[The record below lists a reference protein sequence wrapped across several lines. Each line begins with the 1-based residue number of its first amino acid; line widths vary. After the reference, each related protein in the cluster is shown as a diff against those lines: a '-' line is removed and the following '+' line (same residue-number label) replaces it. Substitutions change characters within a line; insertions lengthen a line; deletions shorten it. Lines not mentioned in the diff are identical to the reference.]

1 MSTPFDKLQRILKL
15 EREQGFRNS
24 AVIGG
29 IERFLVFWLK
39 EAQAKGVETPEGL
52 TVVQVASSL
61 ANYGRR
67 SEQERRERVEGLL
80 TRMTG
85 EPHEA
90 PQPALPEEVVSAPSP
105 PEELVS
111 DQTIPE
117 PEPEAAGDS
126 DQTATAVAGDRSSKQ
141 APPSQ
146 PGEREATVIDEPR
159 KEYPTAP
166 APERTGGLSPS
177 ASVVALKGVSTAT
190 QEKLARLGIETIDDL
205 IHHFPRRHDDLRHL
219 APISELEPGTQA
231 TIVGAVH
238 RAGVQR
244 TKGGLV
250 VTRVM
255 VSDGTG
261 RLEASWYGQRFLA
274 RQFKEG
280 MEVVLSGGVGE
291 YLGRLTMNSPE
302 WEPLQRELLHTGRL
316 VPSYGLTEG
325 ISARRM
331 RSLVRNTLSEVA
343 PAIIDPLP
351 STVQEEQNLVGLGQA
366 LEQAHFPDSPRQLQ
380 RAKKRLAF
388 DEMLMLQLGLLEQR
402 RAWRDQKSRALFI
415 PRDRI
420 DAFLQGLPFE
430 LTGAQERALEELLGD
445 LGKPV
450 PMSRLLQG
458 DVGSGKTVVAATAIL
473 AVAHNGLQVAVMAPT
488 AVLAEQ
494 HYRTLSR
501 LLGDDPAMG
510 CELLIGRLDDAEKN
524 RIREGLA
531 DGQIRVVVGTHALI
545 QDSVHFARLGLVI
558 VDEQHRFGVAQRQA
572 LLDKGRQVA
581 PESVDESGEGIDAA
595 SAREAALCPHLLA
608 MSATPIP
615 RSLALAIYGDMDV
628 SVIDEMPEGRQEVM
642 TALRDSSSRERIYS
656 FIGSQIDAGRQA
668 YVICAAI
675 DEGEASDVRGAVQEH
690 ERLCAVFPRETVGL
704 LHGSMDSDAKDAV
717 MSAFVAGEVDILVST
732 SVIEVGI
739 DVPNASVMMVENA
752 SRFGLAQ
759 LHQFRGRVGRGEH
772 RSYCILMTDGAT
784 ALAKRRL
791 EIVESLSDGF
801 ALADKDLELRGP
813 GDFFGVEQHGGLP
826 DLRMAKLSDTRVLQQ
841 ARAVAE
847 SITVSDPHLHTP
859 ENVELARAVGRFWS
873 RTDRS

>member
-1 MSTPFDKLQRILKL
+1 MSTPFDKLERILKL
-15 EREQGFRNS
+15 ESEQGFRNS

-29 IERFLVFWLK
+29 LERFLVFWLK

-67 SEQERRERVEGLL
+67 SEQERRERVEWLL
-80 TRMTG
+80 ERMSG
-85 EPHEA
+85 EMRVEPHPAPAAVEGEGTTEGSEVADDPNEPEIEPEPAVETDSEPTANAVAEA
-90 PQPALPEEVVSAPSP
+90 PTDAPSP
-105 PEELVS
+105 
-111 DQTIPE
+111 QGE
-117 PEPEAAGDS
+117 PQEPEAQAS
-126 DQTATAVAGDRSSKQ
+126 DG
-141 APPSQ
+141 P
-146 PGEREATVIDEPR
+146 REATTPQ
-159 KEYPTAP
+159 PTP
-166 APERTGGLSPS
+166 ARTSGLKPS

-205 IHHFPRRHDDLRHL
+205 IHHFPKRHDDLRHL
-219 APISELEPGTQA
+219 APIGELEPGTQA
-231 TIVGAVH
+231 TIVGAVQ
-238 RAGVQR
+238 GSSVQSS
-244 TKGGLV
+244 KGGKPV
-250 VTRVM
+250 SRVI

-261 RLEASWYGQRFLA
+261 RLEASWFGQRYMA

-280 MEVVLSGGVGE
+280 MEVVLSGRVGE

-316 VPSYGLTEG
+316 VPSYASTEG

-331 RSLVRNTLSEVA
+331 RSLVRNTLDEVTPGIA
-343 PAIIDPLP
+343 DPLP
-351 STVQEEQNLVGLGQA
+351 ADLLEAQNLLGLGQA
-366 LEQAHFPDSPRQLQ
+366 LEQAHFPDSPVRLQ
-380 RAKKRLAF
+380 RAQKRLAF

-402 RAWRDQKSRALFI
+402 RAWREQKSRALFI

-420 DAFLQGLPFE
+420 DAFVQGLSFE
-430 LTGAQERALEELLGD
+430 LTGAQKRAMQELLDD
-445 LGKPV
+445 LGKTV

-458 DVGSGKTVVAATAIL
+458 DVGAGKTVVAAAAIL

-494 HYRTLSR
+494 HHRTLSR
-501 LLGDDPAMG
+501 LLGDDPALR
-510 CELLIGRLDDAEKN
+510 CELLIGRLDDEEKV
-524 RIREGLA
+524 RIREGLSQ
-531 DGQIRVVVGTHALI
+531 GQIRVVVGTHALI
-545 QDSVHFARLGLVI
+545 QESVQFARLGLVI

-572 LLDKGRQVA
+572 LLDKGREVA
-581 PESVDESGEGIDAA
+581 SEPATTSEGIDE
-595 SAREAALCPHLLA
+595 SVTAREAALCPHLLA

-615 RSLALAIYGDMDV
+615 RSLALAVYGDMDV
-628 SVIDEMPEGRQEVM
+628 SVIDEMPDGRQEVV

-656 FIGSQIDAGRQA
+656 FIGSQIEAGRQA
-668 YVICAAI
+668 YVICGAI
-675 DEGEASDVRGAVQEH
+675 DEEDGTDVRGAVQEH

-704 LHGSMDSDAKDAV
+704 LHGRMDGEAKDAV
-717 MSAFVAGEVDILVST
+717 MKAYAEGEVDILVST

-739 DVPNASVMMVENA
+739 DVANASVMMVENA

-784 ALAKRRL
+784 DLAKRRL

-826 DLRMAKLSDTRVLQQ
+826 ELRMAKLSDTRVLQH

-847 SITVSDPHLHTP
+847 SITASDPLLRAEEHA
-859 ENVELARAVGRFWS
+859 ELARAVGRFWS
-873 RTDRS
+873 RTD